1 MADNIVRLSDV
12 KDNNYLITPRESLL
26 DAINCIDKGEIAPEK
41 SVVILLTSNDEK
53 RGIKDGYAISFFLS
67 NLHYSEATALL
78 EAVKLR
84 LVKTMIGDE

>member
-1 MADNIVRLSDV
+1 MADNVVRLSNV

-26 DAINCIDKGEIAPEK
+26 DAIDCIDKGEINPEK
-41 SVVILLTSNDEK
+41 SVVILLTNNE
-53 RGIKDGYAISFFLS
+53 RPNEINDGYAISFFLS

-84 LVKTMIGDE
+84 MVKTMIGDE